1 MNEKEY
7 MKNGPI
13 EVQFLE
19 SNPSVSKTVPASVTP
34 AAADPSLPTPNASA
48 AALSGVL
55 ASNLETFAA
64 DAAGAAQPEAD
75 ASPSFAAQEKSSA
88 GKEESGFTAPA
99 AGSVPSG
106 STASAP
112 TSVQTAPPKRKK
124 GWMKAIALG
133 LCCILLGG
141 AAGAG
146 AALYTLGSR
155 FPDADSVPT
164 KMPTMMEGVRESAVI
179 DVKQIDTSAE
189 LTPTQVYAAN
199 VNSTVGIRTTVTTNY
214 WGFQT
219 TAAAAGSGFILTD
232 DGYILTNYHVVS
244 DSTSIT
250 VTTYSG
256 DDYDAI
262 LVGYDEDNDIAVLKI
277 SADGLVPVVLGD
289 SKKMHVGDSVIAIG
303 NPLGEL
309 TFSLTS
315 GAISALDR
323 EITLSN
329 GVTMD
334 LIQTDCAINSGNS
347 GGALFNM
354 YGEVIG
360 ITNAKYSSYGSQT
373 SVDNIGFAIPIDK
386 VSGIMKSVMENGV
399 VAKPYIG
406 VTVSAVS
413 EELQSYGLPEGAAIQ
428 SVVPDGPADKVG
440 LQQNDIVTKANNT
453 VITSDDDL
461 VDAVQSMV
469 PGDAMRLEVFRQG
482 QTLSFDLIVGERIQS
497 AVENRTP
504 SEDQSEQTPWGS
516 WGGWSIP
523 FFQDGESRPR
533 ETYPSSNNQG
543 RPSSNS

>member
-1 MNEKEY
+1 M
-7 MKNGPI
+7 
-13 EVQFLE
+13 
-19 SNPSVSKTVPASVTP
+19 
-34 AAADPSLPTPNASA
+34 
-48 AALSGVL
+48 
-55 ASNLETFAA
+55 
-64 DAAGAAQPEAD
+64 
-75 ASPSFAAQEKSSA
+75 
-88 GKEESGFTAPA
+88 
-99 AGSVPSG
+99 
-106 STASAP
+106 
-112 TSVQTAPPKRKK
+112 
-124 GWMKAIALG
+124 
-133 LCCILLGG
+133 
-141 AAGAG
+141 
-146 AALYTLGSR
+146 
-155 FPDADSVPT
+155 
-164 KMPTMMEGVRESAVI
+164 
-179 DVKQIDTSAE
+179 
-189 LTPTQVYAAN
+189 
-199 VNSTVGIRTTVTTNY
+199 
-214 WGFQT
+214 
-219 TAAAAGSGFILTD
+219 
-232 DGYILTNYHVVS
+232 
-244 DSTSIT
+244 
-250 VTTYSG
+250 
-256 DDYDAI
+256 
-262 LVGYDEDNDIAVLKI
+262 VGYDEDNDIAVLKI

-386 VSGIMKSVMENGV
+386 VSGIVKSVMENGV

-428 SVVPDGPADKVG
+428 SVVPDSPADKVG
-440 LQQNDIVTKANNT
+440 LQQNDIVTKANDT
-453 VITSDDDL
+453 DITSDDDL
-461 VDAVQSMV
+461 VDAVQSMA
-469 PGDAMRLEVFRQG
+469 PGDAMHLEVFRQG

-497 AVENRTP
+497 AVENRAS
-504 SEDQSEQTPWGS
+504 SEDQSEQTPWS
-516 WGGWSIP
+516 SWSIP
-523 FFQDGESRPR
+523 FFQGGENRPR